1 VGATSTVLHVAVE
14 SRHVD
19 ILHLLLT
26 HLTSTYGT
34 RTAVDGKGGLAQLVN
49 AADRHGSTPAHV
61 AAGMGSTV
69 SEQHNPCGTPIVFY
83 VSWCP
88 ILL

>member
-1 VGATSTVLHVAVE
+1 MGATSTVLHVAVE
-14 SRHVD
+14 SRHAD

-26 HLTSTYGT
+26 HLTSKYGT

-61 AAGMGSTV
+61 SAGMGSIV
-69 SEQHNPCGTPIVFY
+69 SKPHTPFNK
-83 VSWCP
+83 P
-88 ILL
+88 TLFILLKRLTL

>member
-1 VGATSTVLHVAVE
+1 MGATSTVLHIAIE
-14 SRHVD
+14 SRHAD

-26 HLTSTYGT
+26 HLTSKYGT

-61 AAGMGSTV
+61 AAGMGSIV
-69 SEQHNPCGTPIVFY
+69 SKPHRHCYKPTIFV
-83 VSWCP
+83 
-88 ILL
+88 LLTL